1 MRQVNLKMFSM
12 ATSDWAHKSSGFYK
26 VLEYGKSMLC
36 TCVTGPLIRSG
47 EVLEPVSQSLLDLI
61 SKFVIFSLSNG
72 CQIPFIFSQ
81 KHYICIKNQ
90 EISL

>member
-1 MRQVNLKMFSM
+1 MRQVNLKTFSM

-26 VLEYGKSMLC
+26 VLEYRKSML
-36 TCVTGPLIRSG
+36 CVTGPLIRSG